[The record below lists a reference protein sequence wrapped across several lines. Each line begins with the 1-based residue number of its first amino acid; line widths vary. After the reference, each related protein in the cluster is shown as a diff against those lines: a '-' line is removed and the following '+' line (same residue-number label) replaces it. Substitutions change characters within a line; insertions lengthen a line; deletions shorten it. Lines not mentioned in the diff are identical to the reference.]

1 MKDLFKGHH
10 PWLLVLVIAVDIF
23 SALVIR
29 HSILSKGESEFNAN
43 VFFFIVLVA
52 GLALY
57 ALLVE
62 FISGKDM
69 PLIGENKENEEK
81 VKAPTHQPLATESSV
96 EQPTPS
102 PEQAAVSRDDLEKIM
117 RNVMADLK
125 REVAVPSGA
134 TISKDEDGVVSVNIN
149 EMKNSASELIQ
160 TREDAVY
167 RFACEYTIEVLG
179 SYVKQRDVPTLLLR
193 LGLFQKASTPNWD
206 PRSTEEIE
214 AGGKIRRIEVSAPVE
229 KWALLHYGWNMGRL
243 FGKQNNFITHFLKTT
258 FHYHLDGLSDNQLPK
273 KLKQNPLKGVIK
285 IEERFDNNFSIEE
298 YRLSNDI
305 QQSEVLENT
314 KASPISEDDEPAKV
328 AQTIETPHKEAEP
341 ITPIQTENRPV
352 RMPPLFEDEERSD
365 DEDECDN
372 EDHDYSND
380 NEEDDEEDEPM
391 TDEEFDDF
399 IDRQMKKG
407 KNSKCLN
414 NELLAG

>member
-10 PWLLVLVIAVDIF
+10 PWLLVMVIAVDIF
-23 SALVIR
+23 SALVIL

-43 VFFFIVLVA
+43 VFFCLIIIG

-57 ALLVE
+57 AILVE
-62 FISGKDM
+62 FLSGQDM
-69 PLIGENKENEEK
+69 PLIGENKEKEEK
-81 VKAPTHQPLATESSV
+81 VKAPLPQPLATESSA
-96 EQPTPS
+96 EQPSSS

-117 RNVMADLK
+117 RDVMADLK
-125 REVAVPSGA
+125 HEVAVPAGA
-134 TISKDEDGVVSVNIN
+134 TISKDEDGIVSVNIN

-160 TREDAVY
+160 TREDAIY

-179 SYVKQRDVPTLLLR
+179 SFVKQRDVPTLLLK

-229 KWALLHYGWNMGRL
+229 KWALLHYGWNIGRL

-273 KLKQNPLKGVIK
+273 KLKQNPRKGVIK

-298 YRLSNDI
+298 FRLSNEV
-305 QQSEVLENT
+305 QQPEVIEDT
-314 KASPISEDDEPAKV
+314 KASHISEDAGPTPG
-328 AQTIETPHKEAEP
+328 AQTIETPHEGAGP

-352 RMPPLFEDEERSD
+352 RMPPLFEDEERPD
-365 DEDECDN
+365 DDD
-372 EDHDYSND
+372 DW
-380 NEEDDEEDEPM
+380 DDEEYDYSKDDEIEDEDDEPM
-391 TDEEFDDF
+391 TDAEFEEF
-399 IDRQMKKG
+399 INRKMKKG
-407 KNSKCLN
+407 EDSRCLDE
-414 NELLAG
+414 ELLAG